1 MVLISLWHEKIK
13 EIQDVL
19 TTNLNFMKDID
30 YSDLLRIN
38 MLNTSILHL
47 YFPFSELNGFY
58 TYYFLKLYWSKEEG
72 CCTAVADIMWNTEI
86 L

>member
-38 MLNTSILHL
+38 MLNTSIRNRL
-47 YFPFSELNGFY
+47 
-58 TYYFLKLYWSKEEG
+58 
-72 CCTAVADIMWNTEI
+72 
-86 L
+86 

>member
-1 MVLISLWHEKIK
+1 MFSEVRESENWLEMVLISLWHEKIK

-38 MLNTSILHL
+38 MLNTSIRNRL
-47 YFPFSELNGFY
+47 
-58 TYYFLKLYWSKEEG
+58 
-72 CCTAVADIMWNTEI
+72 
-86 L
+86 